1 MYFSSWIWSLLI
13 PAVFCSHC
21 SDFNIQGITA
31 HRWEVIRDIFCDN
44 FIQERDVGASVA
56 IYHQGELVVDLW
68 GGWFDQ
74 SRNKFYDND
83 TLQLVFSTT
92 KGLAAAAVA
101 LYVQQGLLDYSALVT
116 KYWPEYGQNG
126 KENTTVA
133 DILSHRAGLPDDVSP
148 MEQYLNWTAMI
159 HTLEQQ
165 APLWPPGTAHRYH
178 PFTYG
183 WLAGELVRRV
193 DSKKR
198 TFGQI
203 IKDEIANKLDIE
215 FYVGLPSNQQ
225 HRVSPHVLD
234 LNVQMTL
241 DELILIPFHFF
252 NEHRAH
258 RAEMPA
264 VNGISNA
271 RSVAR
276 LYASLIGDTNDRRY
290 KRLIEKKFMD
300 QATKSNTPQH
310 ELAYHELAAPF
321 GMGFILYDKFF
332 TSLAP
337 GTFGHHGAGGSIG
350 FAAPS
355 KNLSF
360 AYVMNEFNAES
371 TAVTDPRVEKILE
384 KIGKII
390 NDSD

>member
-1 MYFSSWIWSLLI
+1 MYFSSLIWSLFI

-21 SDFNIQGITA
+21 SDFNIRGITA
-31 HRWEVIRDIFCDN
+31 HRWEVIRDVFCDN

-68 GGWFDQ
+68 GGWFDR
-74 SRNKFYDND
+74 SRNKFYDDD

-92 KGLAAAAVA
+92 KGLVAAAVA
-101 LYVQQGLLDYSALVT
+101 LYVQQ
-116 KYWPEYGQNG
+116 EYGQNG
-126 KENTTVA
+126 KENTTMA
-133 DILSHRAGLPDDVSP
+133 DILSHRAGLPDDGSP
-148 MEQYLNWTAMI
+148 IEQYLNWAAMI

-178 PFTYG
+178 PFTY
-183 WLAGELVRRV
+183 
-193 DSKKR
+193 
-198 TFGQI
+198 
-203 IKDEIANKLDIE
+203 DEIANKLGIE

-225 HRVSPHVLD
+225 HRVSSHVLD

-264 VNGISNA
+264 VNGIANA
-271 RSVAR
+271 RSIAR
-276 LYASLIGDTNDRRY
+276 LYASLIGDTNDRKY

-310 ELAYHELAAPF
+310 ELDYHELATPF
-321 GMGFILYDKFF
+321 GMGFMLYDKFL

-337 GTFGHHGAGGSIG
+337 GTFGHYGAGGSIG

-371 TAVTDPRVEKILE
+371 TGVTDPRIETILE
-384 KIGKII
+384 KVAKII